1 MCVCATDPAC
11 RGVAVG
17 AHVAGL
23 ERVMRRG
30 ALWARRAFV
39 PGSRRA
45 VRGVSGWRG
54 VRWRSCVARCSDQ
67 SGSQENKRGAEG
79 SVTGCSKQR

>member
-1 MCVCATDPAC
+1 VCVCATDPAC

-30 ALWARRAFV
+30 ALWAVEIVRRALL
-39 PGSRRA
+39 GSERKSR
-45 VRGVSGWRG
+45 
-54 VRWRSCVARCSDQ
+54 
-67 SGSQENKRGAEG
+67 K
-79 SVTGCSKQR
+79 